1 MSDKVKASKEK
12 QLAIIGEEFDG
23 LMKRII
29 ANHQR
34 AGQVAS
40 GRTMRSIRKELSEE
54 GGEVLGRAYFG
65 VLETGRKPG
74 PVPKGFRNI
83 IRQWMRDKGISAE
96 PIPYIRKP
104 SDKWKPKYTP
114 QERGDMS
121 LAGAIAY
128 RIKKEGTSLYR
139 NGGRTDIY
147 SNEIPT
153 TVENILDRILAVFAS
168 DVESIN
174 INSIDE
180 DKGN

>member
-1 MSDKVKASKEK
+1 MRMNEGSHKEY
-12 QLAIIGEEFDG
+12 QLSIIGDEFDS

-40 GRTMRSIRKELSEE
+40 GRTMRSIRKEISDN
-54 GGEVLGRAYFG
+54 GGEVFGRAYFG

-74 PVPKGFRNI
+74 PTPRSFHKVILR
-83 IRQWMRDKGISAE
+83 WMRDKGISAE
-96 PIPYIRKP
+96 PIPYIRKE
-104 SDKWKPKYTP
+104 SNKWKPKYTP

-128 RIKKEGTSLYR
+128 RIRKEGTKLYR
-139 NGGRTDIY
+139 DGGRDDIY
-147 SNEIPT
+147 SNEIPK
-153 TVENILDRILAVFAS
+153 TVENILDRLMTVFEK

-174 INSIDE
+174 INSINE
-180 DKGN
+180 DKGD

>member
-1 MSDKVKASKEK
+1 MMKESNHKEK
-12 QLAIIGEEFDG
+12 QLSIIGDEFDS

-29 ANHQR
+29 TNHVN

-40 GRTMRSIRKELSEE
+40 GRTKRSLRKVLSGE

-74 PVPKGFRNI
+74 GVPKGFRHI
-83 IRQWMRDKGISAE
+83 IRQWMKDKGIVAN
-96 PIPYIRKP
+96 PIPYVRKP

-128 RIKKEGTSLYR
+128 RIKNEGTRLYR
-139 NGGRTDIY
+139 DGGRDDIY
-147 SNEIPT
+147 SNEIPIT
-153 TVENILDRILAVFAS
+153 IENILDRVLAVFAE

-174 INSIDE
+174 INSINE